1 MPIPVRSLA
10 QEHSMN
16 QSRWQITLAIILMV
30 IAASLYILQIYL
42 FHAERDTFFYLFQ
55 DLAFV
60 PIQVLLVTIIVD
72 RVLRIRERMALL
84 KKLNMVI
91 GAFFS
96 EVGTKLLRSCIEFD
110 RDHQAI
116 SGKLI
121 ITPAWTDQQ
130 FAAAIEGLT
139 THQFHMD
146 CTGGDLAGLK
156 KFLIA
161 RRGFLLGLL
170 ENQNLLEHET
180 FTELLW
186 AVFHLMEELDSRQEA
201 SSLARPDCEHI
212 AGDIKR
218 AYVILIKE
226 WLAYMQ
232 HLKREYPYLFSL
244 AARTNPFDP
253 SASVEVR

>member
-1 MPIPVRSLA
+1 MK
-10 QEHSMN
+10 
-16 QSRWQITLAIILMV
+16 QSRWQIMLAIMLML
-30 IAASLYILQIYL
+30 IAAALYILQIYL
-42 FHAERDTFFYLFQ
+42 FHSQRDTFFYLFQ

-72 RVLRIRERMALL
+72 RFLRLREKMALL

-110 RDHQAI
+110 RDRQAI

-121 ITPAWTDQQ
+121 ITTAWTDQQ
-130 FAAAIEGLT
+130 FAAAIGGLK
-139 THQFHMD
+139 THQFHTD
-146 CTGGDLAGLK
+146 CAGGDLAGLK
-156 KFLIA
+156 EFLVA

-186 AVFHLMEELDSRQEA
+186 AVFHLMEELDSRQEVR
-201 SSLARPDCEHI
+201 SLPRPDCEHI

-244 AARTNPFDP
+244 AVRTNPFDP
-253 SASVEVR
+253 GASVEVR

>member
-1 MPIPVRSLA
+1 
-10 QEHSMN
+10 MN
-16 QSRWQITLAIILMV
+16 QSRWQIMLAIVLV
-30 IAASLYILQIYL
+30 TIAATLYILQIYL
-42 FHAERDTFFYLFQ
+42 FHSQRDTFFYLFQ

-60 PIQVLLVTIIVD
+60 PIQVLLVTVIVD
-72 RVLRIRERMALL
+72 RFLRIRERMALL

-110 RDHQAI
+110 LDYH
-116 SGKLI
+116 SVSEKLV

-130 FAAAIEGLT
+130 FAAAIAGLK

-146 CTGGDLAGLK
+146 CAGGDLAGLK
-156 KFLIA
+156 EFLVA
-161 RRGFLLGLL
+161 RRDFLLGLL

-186 AVFHLMEELDSRQEA
+186 AVFHLMEELDSRQDVHA
-201 SSLARPDCEHI
+201 LTPPDCEHL

-226 WLAYMQ
+226 WLAYML
-232 HLKREYPYLFSL
+232 HLKKGYPYLFSL
-244 AARTNPFDP
+244 AVRTNPFDP
-253 SASVEVR
+253 RASVELR

>member
-1 MPIPVRSLA
+1 
-10 QEHSMN
+10 MN
-16 QSRWQITLAIILMV
+16 QSRWQITLAVVLV
-30 IAASLYILQIYL
+30 SIAAALYILQIYL
-42 FHAERDTFFYLFQ
+42 FHSQRDTFFYLFQ

-60 PIQVLLVTIIVD
+60 PIQVLLVTVIVD
-72 RVLRIRERMALL
+72 RFLRIRERMALL

-110 RDHQAI
+110 RDHHAI
-116 SGKLI
+116 GEKLI
-121 ITPAWTDQQ
+121 ITPDWTDRQ
-130 FAAAIEGLT
+130 FAAAVAGLR
-139 THQFHMD
+139 THQFHTD
-146 CTGGDLAGLK
+146 STGGDLAGLK
-156 KFLIA
+156 EFLVA

-186 AVFHLMEELDSRQEA
+186 AVFHLMEELDSRQEVR
-201 SSLARPDCEHI
+201 SLPRPDCEHI
-212 AGDIKR
+212 AGDIQR

-244 AARTNPFDP
+244 AVRTNPFDP
-253 SASVEVR
+253 GASVEVR

>member
-1 MPIPVRSLA
+1 
-10 QEHSMN
+10 MN
-16 QSRWQITLAIILMV
+16 QSRWQIMLAIILLV
-30 IAASLYILQIYL
+30 TAAALYLLQIYL
-42 FHAERDTFFYLFQ
+42 FHSQRDTFFYLFQ

-60 PIQVLLVTIIVD
+60 PVQVLLVTIIVD
-72 RVLRIRERMALL
+72 RFLRVREKMALL

-110 RDHQAI
+110 RDHPAI

-130 FAAAIEGLT
+130 FAAAIAGLK
-139 THQFHMD
+139 THQFHTD
-146 CTGGDLAGLK
+146 CAGGDLAGLK
-156 KFLIA
+156 EFLVA

-186 AVFHLMEELDSRQEA
+186 AVFHLMEELDSRQEVR
-201 SSLARPDCEHI
+201 SLPRPDSEHI

-244 AARTNPFDP
+244 AVRTNPFDP
-253 SASVEVR
+253 RASVEVR

>member
-1 MPIPVRSLA
+1 MK
-10 QEHSMN
+10 
-16 QSRWQITLAIILMV
+16 QSRWQSTLAVTLVV
-30 IAASLYILQIYL
+30 IASGLYYLQIAI

-72 RVLRIRERMALL
+72 RFLRIRERMALL

-96 EVGTKLLRSCIEFD
+96 EVGTKLLKYFVEFD
-110 RDHQAI
+110 EDAGVLG
-116 SGKLI
+116 GKLI
-121 ITPAWTDQQ
+121 VNGTWTDQL
-130 FAAAIEGLT
+130 FDDAIRDLKA
-139 THQFHMD
+139 HQVRMD
-146 CTGGDLAGLK
+146 CNRGDLAGLK
-156 KFLIA
+156 EFLTA

-186 AVFHLMEELDSRQEA
+186 AVFHLMEELDSRRDVNG
-201 SSLARPDCEHI
+201 LARPDCEHI

-218 AYVILIKE
+218 AYVIIIIE
-226 WLAYMQ
+226 WLSYMK
-232 HLKREYPYLFSL
+232 HLKRDYPYLFSL
-244 AARTNPFDP
+244 AVRTNPFDP
-253 SASVEVR
+253 KASAEMK

>member
-1 MPIPVRSLA
+1 
-10 QEHSMN
+10 MN
-16 QSRWQITLAIILMV
+16 QNRWQVMLAIILMV
-30 IAASLYILQIYL
+30 IATALYMLQIHL
-42 FHAERDTFFYLFQ
+42 FHSERDTFFYLFQ

-72 RVLRIRERMALL
+72 RFLRIRERKALL

-110 RDHQAI
+110 RDRNAI

-121 ITPAWTDQQ
+121 ITPAWTDEQ
-130 FAAAIEGLT
+130 FAAAIEGLRR
-139 THQFHMD
+139 HQFHTN
-146 CTGGDLAGLK
+146 CTSGDLAGLK
-156 KFLIA
+156 EFLVA

-186 AVFHLMEELDSRQEA
+186 AVFHLMEELDSRQEVR
-201 SSLARPDCEHI
+201 SLARADCEHI
-212 AGDIKR
+212 AGDIQR

-232 HLKREYPYLFSL
+232 HLKKEYPYLYSL
-244 AARTNPFDP
+244 AVRTNPFDP
-253 SASVEVR
+253 NALVEVR

>member
-1 MPIPVRSLA
+1 MKK
-10 QEHSMN
+10 
-16 QSRWQITLAIILMV
+16 SRWQITLATILMV
-30 IAASLYILQIYL
+30 IAIVLYCLQIAI

-72 RVLRIRERMALL
+72 RFLRIRERMALL

-96 EVGTKLLRSCIEFD
+96 EVGTGLLKYFVLFD
-110 RDHQAI
+110 TDSGALG
-116 SGKLI
+116 GKLI
-121 ITPAWTDQQ
+121 VSSAWSDKQ
-130 FAAAIEGLT
+130 FDDTIRELKA
-139 THQFHMD
+139 HQVRMD
-146 CTGGDLAGLK
+146 CERGDLAGLRE
-156 KFLIA
+156 FLTA

-186 AVFHLMEELDSRQEA
+186 AVFHLMEELDSRRDVQA
-201 SSLARPDCEHI
+201 LARPDCEHI

-218 AYVILIKE
+218 AYIILIIE
-226 WLAYMQ
+226 WLSYMR
-232 HLKREYPYLFSL
+232 HLKNDYPYLFSL
-244 AARTNPFDP
+244 AVRTNPFDAK
-253 SASVEVR
+253 ASVEVT